1 MEPLNKEKLYQLLDI
16 EEPEDFE
23 YFENIAALLECEEEI
38 EEEAFAQLVR
48 DVDKKTLADLIYNY
62 FEEVTEFVPD
72 DAMELYTLLEHIKFS
87 LMGMASQSEQENVLV
102 NLIDEINRFR
112 KWYSK
117 ESQVLCTS
125 FTGEEDGTVPL
136 RDALVLARA
145 EKLMGENYV
154 YDFSLCLDYPL
165 EEYMMSF
172 GDLAA
177 TEFWKRRRRNR
188 EQDSKKLHS
197 IEKKIE

>member
-177 TEFWKRRRRNR
+177 TEFL
-188 EQDSKKLHS
+188 EEE
-197 IEKKIE
+197 EKEPGTRQ